1 MRKFF
6 MWGFLGAIALI
17 LIIFLS
23 VGVYTLVTSKIHGK
37 KYAYVPP
44 EEMNETWERYFHSK
58 FSPINSMLVKVTEDA
73 FIYQSSNDDHSSDN
87 HHVSRRGMADL
98 YQQYVEESSVDRG
111 LHRYDRDEILDPLR
125 SVLKGQNDHEIP
137 FLSVDDEGVLHIK
150 TTEGE
155 KLVELDDPI
164 SNAYLLDVVGDVF
177 RLSVSTEE
185 FDHYVYMLTMDFTTE
200 YVLETKSLPLRY
212 EDDTVIAKALEEF
225 TKFYHDDR
233 FEVFTDLYPQVE
245 GEETYLLYN
254 DQELYDTEQEEFI
267 MFDEDL
273 LSSDGKFVYLGVG
286 DATNTASTID
296 EGEQYVQSL
305 SDYLAGN
312 NEYVVNFTLDY
323 SSIAKALKQYSPGS
337 SYQEIT
343 YFNDSLIIFDLSYR
357 ALYFGKLGDIILA
370 LDFSGEKA
378 ELIIL
383 DMLDI

>member
-1 MRKFF
+1 
-6 MWGFLGAIALI
+6 WGFLGAIALI

-164 SNAYLLDVVGDVF
+164 SDAYLLDVVGDVF

-212 EDDTVIAKALEEF
+212 EDDAVIAEALEEF

-286 DATNTASTID
+286 DATITASTID

-305 SDYLAGN
+305 SDYLAGD
-312 NEYVVNFTLDY
+312 NEYVVSFTLDY

>member
-212 EDDTVIAKALEEF
+212 EDDAVIAEALEEF

-286 DATNTASTID
+286 DATITASTID

-305 SDYLAGN
+305 SDYLAGD
-312 NEYVVNFTLDY
+312 NEYVVSFTLDY

>member
-1 MRKFF
+1 LRKFF

-212 EDDTVIAKALEEF
+212 EDDAVIAEALEEF

-286 DATNTASTID
+286 DATITASTID

-305 SDYLAGN
+305 SDYLAGD
-312 NEYVVNFTLDY
+312 NEYVVSFTLDY